1 MIGMILLIG
10 AAALLVKFWK
20 AILDFLN
27 GPIRSLLVKLFGEA
41 KCQWYVDFLLW
52 CDNKLTCAKRIV
64 KMQWA
69 KFQNTVLKIK
79 SVFHKNPDGT
89 YTKNT
94 ETLVRKDETKAHRVV
109 TEETVDW
116 AYLPNEVRAEMVRRR
131 TNDAE
136 LDERE
141 LVAEQVRKR
150 AAEEGIE
157 LTA

>member
-1 MIGMILLIG
+1 
-10 AAALLVKFWK
+10 
-20 AILDFLN
+20 
-27 GPIRSLLVKLFGEA
+27 
-41 KCQWYVDFLLW
+41 
-52 CDNKLTCAKRIV
+52 
-64 KMQWA
+64 MQWA

-79 SVFHKNPDGT
+79 SVYHKNEDGT
-89 YTKNT
+89 YTKTN

-116 AYLPNEVRAEMVRRR
+116 AYLPDEVRAEMLRRH

-141 LVAEQVRKR
+141 LVAAQVRKR
-150 AAEEGIE
+150 ATEEGIE